1 MKVSQ
6 TVSLNA
12 PADQVWNYVR
22 DFYNFAEWQPH
33 ITSCERGPNSG
44 ERVVL
49 MKRGNTVL
57 DRIATLDDDKR
68 VLAYEMVPGQD
79 LAPGAPKLEGFL
91 ATFVVSGDGDKSVV
105 EYSIAVEVPEP
116 IREMAEKGI
125 GADISGALDGL
136 KAKFGA
142 A

>member
-6 TVSLNA
+6 TVALKA
-12 PADQVWNYVR
+12 PAAEVWNYVR
-22 DFYNFAEWQPH
+22 DFYNVAEWQPH
-33 ITSCERGPNSG
+33 ITSAERGSKPG

-57 DRIATLDDDKR
+57 DRIATLDDGKM
-68 VLAYEMVPGQD
+68 VLAYEMVPDQI
-79 LAPGAPKLEGFL
+79 LPPGVPKLEGFL
-91 ATFVVSGDGDKSVV
+91 ATFVVSAVGDTSQV
-105 EYSIAVEVPEP
+105 EYSIVVEVPEP
-116 IREMAEKGI
+116 MREMAEKGM
-125 GADISGALDGL
+125 GADIAGALVGL

>member
-1 MKVSQ
+1 MKVVQ
-6 TVSLNA
+6 TVTLNA

-33 ITSCERGPNSG
+33 ITSVERGPNPG

-57 DRIATLDDDKR
+57 DRIATLDDDKK
-68 VLAYEMVPGQD
+68 VLAYEMVPNQD
-79 LAPGAPKLEGFL
+79 LPPGVPKLEGFL
-91 ATFVVSGDGDKSVV
+91 ATFVVSAAGDKSTV
-105 EYSIAVEVPEP
+105 EYSIVVEVPEP
-116 IREMAEKGI
+116 IREMAEKGM
-125 GADISGALDGL
+125 GADIAGALDGL
-136 KAKFGA
+136 VAKFGA